1 MTGIFLLFKNAFNTD
16 QYVLG
21 LVLGSNNL
29 LLPLNSI
36 YFSNWQ
42 LMNLVDSKRTETFQK
57 IDSFY
62 YF

>member
-1 MTGIFLLFKNAFNTD
+1 MD
-16 QYVLG
+16 QYVLE

-42 LMNLVDSKRTETFQK
+42 LMNLLDSERTETFQK
-57 IDSFY
+57 IDCFD